1 MNNSKKKGF
10 TIIELLAAIVIV
22 GILASVAVLVINR
35 YILQGHDTVDNQ
47 LEKQLVLS
55 AKSYY
60 SDNKKNFINVDD
72 TGVVVWYTTLKA
84 NDYITNALE
93 DSNGNSCSKSYV
105 VVKDDK
111 YTSCIICDNDG
122 YNNTK
127 NEVCTQSLANN
138 ISCEWRD
145 NNGRVL
151 TENDKTYLGI
161 KKSNKATFKLYCKG
175 RGITFNDPE
184 GKVNKLYYPTKRMF
198 THVNGSIEVPNDQ
211 NNFNTSK
218 NSKNEIT
225 SFTANVIY
233 TAQKDGKASIK
244 YKLGSSYVMG
254 NNGVPV
260 NNDDLVYSGIVI
272 DGSGPSC
279 KLSGP
284 YKDNTLKTQVMTVKN
299 GSTVY
304 YGLSCE
310 DKSGIGNVTTDMI
323 KNGFESSKAVSN
335 LVVSNLTKNNNQK
348 SISATIGVTVTNP
361 NINASKKVFDLSL
374 VFKENIIK
382 DNYDNG
388 NSKAT
393 SQIDGKD
400 TVLSIDDQGPT
411 CAFNGPGSNAIF
423 DIKKSR
429 LDVTNDNKNEYVYY
443 ELRCTDENGINP
455 STFKFSD
462 IKSTEFGRI
471 EQSGDML
478 EIKNNENITIGYRYL
493 IKAYEKNV
501 STLDKPIEAYL
512 TYDEHN
518 VVDNAGNT
526 GSNSKKSLS
535 VKMIDGKKVPTCKIN
550 ISYSNG
556 YAILTGT
563 MNSQSGLKGY
573 GWSTNSGE
581 LSSYTSASGTSK
593 TVTSNAYSNDVYYLH
608 MIDENDLVGYCKT
621 DSYIYIP
628 SPDTPYLNASDY
640 ISSGSWHN
648 NNFNLVASGS
658 GSGVTYHYGS
668 SPYSMSPSNSYVSSE
683 TSGTTYYA
691 KACWSNN
698 SNICSSNAEYLA
710 KLDKTPPICEYT
722 TSKLNP
728 VESYTPGYW
737 TQRNVEIKF
746 TRRYDSLSGIDD
758 NKTYIEGY
766 TQNWPNFYQ
775 TTVGNKSYRNH
786 DVPVRCT
793 DNAGNVTLKKV
804 PVRIDTTPPK
814 VSWSVSNGKT
824 LYVGDTVTATCTDG
838 ESSIS
843 GIGGVYINGS
853 DRTYGSAHLYDNYG
867 KASVTFNSAGTK
879 KLYITCS
886 DTALNTTHDDYS
898 FSNPQIT
905 VYVKEKTYTKTTST
919 MEYFWSSSSSGGGS
933 CNSGVDCCSSSYN
946 RTCDSSTH
954 GRKYYTGC
962 SSKRTCA
969 SYTTEYRYSASY
981 ECLKKSGKNKY
992 FFSKNS
998 SGSGS
1003 CGSYNCCRSFSC
1015 NASNHHNIKYVG
1027 CTSSRTCDYYETN
1040 YRYSSSYQCMR
1051 KSSPTVVTKK
1061 GQSSCS
1067 AGTETKSNGDNGT
1080 LIITTTC
1087 KLE

>member
-47 LEKQLVLS
+47 LEKQLILS

-60 SDNKKNFINVDD
+60 SDNEKNFINVDD

-105 VVKDDK
+105 VVKDNK
-111 YTSCIICDNDG
+111 YTGCIICDNGG

-184 GKVNKLYYPTKRMF
+184 GKVNKLYNPTKKMF
-198 THVNGSIEVPNDQ
+198 TYSNGDISVPIDPS
-211 NNFNTSK
+211 NFNTSK

-233 TAQKDGKASIK
+233 TALKDGNASIK
-244 YKLGSSYVMG
+244 YNLGSSYVMG
-254 NNGVPV
+254 NNGVPI

-284 YKDNTLKTQVMTVKN
+284 YKDNTLKTQIKTVKN

-581 LSSYTSASGTSK
+581 LSNYTSTSGTSK

-758 NKTYIEGY
+758 SKTYIEGY

-814 VSWSVSNGKT
+814 VSWSVSDGKT

-919 MEYFWSSSSSGGGS
+919 MEYFWSSSSSGGGN
-933 CNSGVDCCSSSYN
+933 CNSGINCCSSSSG
-946 RTCDSSTH
+946 RICSSSTH
-954 GRKYYTGC
+954 GDKYYTGC
-962 SSKRTCA
+962 SSNRTCA
-969 SYTTEYRYSASY
+969 SYSTEYRYSASY
-981 ECLKKSGKNKY
+981 KCLKKSGQSKY
-992 FFSKNS
+992 FFSSNS

-1003 CGSYNCCRSFSC
+1003 CGSYNCCRSFTC
-1015 NASNHHNIKYVG
+1015 NASNHGDIKYTG

-1040 YRYSSSYQCMR
+1040 YRYSSSYQCMK

-1067 AGTETKSNGDNGT
+1067 AGTDTKSNGDNGT

>member
-22 GILASVAVLVINR
+22 GILASVATLVVNR

-47 LEKQLVLS
+47 LDKQLVLS

-111 YTSCIICDNDG
+111 YTSCIICDNGG

-535 VKMIDGKKVPTCKIN
+535 VKMIDGKSVPTCDLN
-550 ISYSNG
+550 VSYSNG
-556 YAILTGT
+556 YAVLTGK
-563 MNSQSGLKGY
+563 MSSQSGLKGY
-573 GWSTNSGE
+573 RFSTDSGE
-581 LSSYTSASGTSK
+581 VSSYTSTSGTSA
-593 TVTSNAYSNDVYYLH
+593 TVSENAYSNGVYYLH
-608 MIDENDLVGYCKT
+608 MIDENDLTGYCMT
-621 DSYIYIP
+621 SSYVYLPAPDS
-628 SPDTPYLNASDY
+628 PYLRASDG
-640 ISSGSWHN
+640 ISSGDWHKN
-648 NNFNLVASGS
+648 NYSLTASGS
-658 GSGVTYHYGS
+658 GSNVTYYYGTS
-668 SPYSMSPSNSYVSSE
+668 EYSMTSSQPYVSSE

-698 SNICSSNAEYLA
+698 SNICSSSVEYLA
-710 KLDKTPPICEYT
+710 LLDKTPPTCEYT

-728 VESYTPGYW
+728 RESYTPGNW
-737 TQRNVEIKF
+737 TQRNVEVKF
-746 TRRYDSLSGIDD
+746 TNRYDALSGVDYDNTYIQGYD
-758 NKTYIEGY
+758 NK
-766 TQNWPNFYQ
+766 WPNYYQ
-775 TTVGNKSYRNH
+775 TTVGNMSSRNH
-786 DVPVRCT
+786 TAIVKCT
-793 DNAGNVTLKKV
+793 DNAGNVTSHNV
-804 PVRIDTTPPK
+804 PIKIDTTPPR
-814 VSWSVSNGKT
+814 VSWSVRDGAT
-824 LYVGDTVTATCTDG
+824 VYVGDTVTATCTDG

-853 DRTYGSAHLYDNYG
+853 DRTYGSAHLYSNYG
-867 KASVTFNSAGTK
+867 KASVTFNSTGSK

-905 VYVKEKTYTKTTST
+905 VNVKKKT
-919 MEYFWSSSSSGGGS
+919 YFWSSQNQGSGS
-933 CNSGVDCCSSSYN
+933 CYGNCCSSSPS
-946 RTCDSSTH
+946 TCSESTH
-954 GRKYYTGC
+954 GQIKYTGC
-962 SSKRTCA
+962 SAEKETTYSYDWEYYTSGSSRGKVKGSSGAWCRDNGYSATYAGCSGRTCRSSIVGDTCRTSSGGNGSKVYCTINKCTRSSST
-969 SYTTEYRYSASY
+969 SYTGYYNYT
-981 ECLKKSGKNKY
+981 
-992 FFSKNS
+992 
-998 SGSGS
+998 
-1003 CGSYNCCRSFSC
+1003 GSYKCL
-1015 NASNHHNIKYVG
+1015 Y
-1027 CTSSRTCDYYETN
+1027 
-1040 YRYSSSYQCMR
+1040 
-1051 KSSPTVVTKK
+1051 
-1061 GQSSCS
+1061 
-1067 AGTETKSNGDNGT
+1067 
-1080 LIITTTC
+1080 
-1087 KLE
+1087 KLEG

>member
-22 GILASVAVLVINR
+22 GILASVATLVVNR

-47 LEKQLVLS
+47 LDKQLVLS

-111 YTSCIICDNDG
+111 YTSCIICDNGG

-535 VKMIDGKKVPTCKIN
+535 VKMIDGKSVPTCDLN
-550 ISYSNG
+550 VSYSNG
-556 YAILTGT
+556 YAVLTGK
-563 MNSQSGLKGY
+563 MSSQSGLKGY
-573 GWSTNSGE
+573 RFSTDSGE
-581 LSSYTSASGTSK
+581 VSSYTSTSGTSA
-593 TVTSNAYSNDVYYLH
+593 TVSENAYSNGVYYLH
-608 MIDENDLVGYCKT
+608 MIDENDLTGYCMT
-621 DSYIYIP
+621 SSYVYLPAPDS
-628 SPDTPYLNASDY
+628 PYLRASDG
-640 ISSGSWHN
+640 ISSGDWHKN
-648 NNFNLVASGS
+648 NYSLTASGS
-658 GSGVTYHYGS
+658 GSNVTYYYGTS
-668 SPYSMSPSNSYVSSE
+668 EYSMTSSQPYVSSE

-698 SNICSSNAEYLA
+698 SNICSSSVEYLA
-710 KLDKTPPICEYT
+710 LLDKTPPTCEYT

-728 VESYTPGYW
+728 RESYTPGNW
-737 TQRNVEIKF
+737 TQRNVEVKF
-746 TRRYDSLSGIDD
+746 TNRYDALSGVDYDNTYIQGYD
-758 NKTYIEGY
+758 NK
-766 TQNWPNFYQ
+766 WPNYYQ
-775 TTVGNKSYRNH
+775 TTVGNMSSRNH
-786 DVPVRCT
+786 TAIVKCT
-793 DNAGNVTLKKV
+793 DNAGNVTSHNV
-804 PVRIDTTPPK
+804 PIKIDTTPPR
-814 VSWSVSNGKT
+814 VSWSVRDGAT
-824 LYVGDTVTATCTDG
+824 VYVGDTVTATCTDG

-853 DRTYGSAHLYDNYG
+853 DRTYGSADVYSNYG
-867 KASVTFNSAGTK
+867 KASVTFNSTGSK

-905 VYVKEKTYTKTTST
+905 VNVKKKT
-919 MEYFWSSSSSGGGS
+919 YFWSSQNQGSGS
-933 CNSGVDCCSSSYN
+933 CYGNCCSSSPS
-946 RTCDSSTH
+946 TCSESTH
-954 GRKYYTGC
+954 GQIKYTGC
-962 SSKRTCA
+962 SAEKETTYSYDWEYYTSGSSRGKVKGSSGAWCRDNGYSATYAGCSGRTCRSSIVGDTCRTSSGGNGSKVYCTINKCTRSSST
-969 SYTTEYRYSASY
+969 SYTGYYNYT
-981 ECLKKSGKNKY
+981 
-992 FFSKNS
+992 
-998 SGSGS
+998 
-1003 CGSYNCCRSFSC
+1003 GSYKCL
-1015 NASNHHNIKYVG
+1015 Y
-1027 CTSSRTCDYYETN
+1027 
-1040 YRYSSSYQCMR
+1040 
-1051 KSSPTVVTKK
+1051 
-1061 GQSSCS
+1061 
-1067 AGTETKSNGDNGT
+1067 
-1080 LIITTTC
+1080 
-1087 KLE
+1087 KLEG

>member
-1 MNNSKKKGF
+1 
-10 TIIELLAAIVIV
+10 
-22 GILASVAVLVINR
+22 
-35 YILQGHDTVDNQ
+35 
-47 LEKQLVLS
+47 
-55 AKSYY
+55 
-60 SDNKKNFINVDD
+60 
-72 TGVVVWYTTLKA
+72 
-84 NDYITNALE
+84 
-93 DSNGNSCSKSYV
+93 
-105 VVKDDK
+105 
-111 YTSCIICDNDG
+111 
-122 YNNTK
+122 
-127 NEVCTQSLANN
+127 
-138 ISCEWRD
+138 
-145 NNGRVL
+145 
-151 TENDKTYLGI
+151 
-161 KKSNKATFKLYCKG
+161 
-175 RGITFNDPE
+175 
-184 GKVNKLYYPTKRMF
+184 MF

-535 VKMIDGKKVPTCKIN
+535 VKMIDGKSVPTCDLN
-550 ISYSNG
+550 VSYSNG
-556 YAILTGT
+556 YAVLTGK
-563 MNSQSGLKGY
+563 MSSQSGLKGY
-573 GWSTNSGE
+573 RFSTDSGE
-581 LSSYTSASGTSK
+581 VSSYTSTSGTSA
-593 TVTSNAYSNDVYYLH
+593 TVSENAYSNGVYYLH
-608 MIDENDLVGYCKT
+608 MIDENDLTGYCMT
-621 DSYIYIP
+621 SSYVYLPAPDS
-628 SPDTPYLNASDY
+628 PYLRASDG
-640 ISSGSWHN
+640 ISSGDWHKN
-648 NNFNLVASGS
+648 NYSLTASGS
-658 GSGVTYHYGS
+658 GSNVTYYYGTS
-668 SPYSMSPSNSYVSSE
+668 EYSMTSSQPYVSSE

-698 SNICSSNAEYLA
+698 SNICSSSVEYLA
-710 KLDKTPPICEYT
+710 LLDKTPPTCEYT

-728 VESYTPGYW
+728 RESYTPGNW
-737 TQRNVEIKF
+737 TQRNVEVKF
-746 TRRYDSLSGIDD
+746 TNRYDALSGVDYDNTYIQGYD
-758 NKTYIEGY
+758 NK
-766 TQNWPNFYQ
+766 WPNYYQ
-775 TTVGNKSYRNH
+775 TTVGNMSSRNH
-786 DVPVRCT
+786 TAIVKCT
-793 DNAGNVTLKKV
+793 DNAGNVTSHNV
-804 PVRIDTTPPK
+804 PIKIDTTPPR
-814 VSWSVSNGKT
+814 VSWSVRDGAT
-824 LYVGDTVTATCTDG
+824 VYVGDTVTATCTDG

-853 DRTYGSAHLYDNYG
+853 DRTYGSADVYSNYG
-867 KASVTFNSAGTK
+867 KASVTFNSTGSK

-905 VYVKEKTYTKTTST
+905 VNVKKKT
-919 MEYFWSSSSSGGGS
+919 YFWSSQNQGSGS
-933 CNSGVDCCSSSYN
+933 CYGNCCSSSPS
-946 RTCDSSTH
+946 TCSESTH
-954 GRKYYTGC
+954 GQIKYTGC
-962 SSKRTCA
+962 SAEKETTYSYDWEYYTSGSSRGKVKGSSGAWCRDNGYSATYAGCSGRTCRSSIVGDTCRTSSGGNGSKVYCTINKCTRSSST
-969 SYTTEYRYSASY
+969 SYTGYYNYT
-981 ECLKKSGKNKY
+981 
-992 FFSKNS
+992 
-998 SGSGS
+998 
-1003 CGSYNCCRSFSC
+1003 GSYKCL
-1015 NASNHHNIKYVG
+1015 Y
-1027 CTSSRTCDYYETN
+1027 
-1040 YRYSSSYQCMR
+1040 
-1051 KSSPTVVTKK
+1051 
-1061 GQSSCS
+1061 
-1067 AGTETKSNGDNGT
+1067 
-1080 LIITTTC
+1080 
-1087 KLE
+1087 KLEG

>member
-22 GILASVAVLVINR
+22 GILASVATLVVNR

-47 LEKQLVLS
+47 LDKQLVLS

-111 YTSCIICDNDG
+111 YTSCIICDNGG

-493 IKAYEKNV
+493 IKTYEKNV

-535 VKMIDGKKVPTCKIN
+535 VKMIDGKSVPTCDLN
-550 ISYSNG
+550 VSYSNG
-556 YAILTGT
+556 YAVLTGK
-563 MNSQSGLKGY
+563 MSSQSGLKGY
-573 GWSTNSGE
+573 RFSTDSGE
-581 LSSYTSASGTSK
+581 VSSYTSTSGTSA
-593 TVTSNAYSNDVYYLH
+593 TVSENAYSNGVYYLH
-608 MIDENDLVGYCKT
+608 MIDENDLTGYCMT
-621 DSYIYIP
+621 SSYVYLPAPDS
-628 SPDTPYLNASDY
+628 PYLRASDG
-640 ISSGSWHN
+640 ISSGDWHKN
-648 NNFNLVASGS
+648 NYSLTASGS
-658 GSGVTYHYGS
+658 GSNVTYYYGTS
-668 SPYSMSPSNSYVSSE
+668 EYSMTSSQPYVSSE

-698 SNICSSNAEYLA
+698 SNICSSSVEYLA
-710 KLDKTPPICEYT
+710 LLDKTPPTCEYT

-728 VESYTPGYW
+728 RESYTPGNW
-737 TQRNVEIKF
+737 TQRNVEVKF
-746 TRRYDSLSGIDD
+746 TNRYDALSGVDYDNTYIQGYD
-758 NKTYIEGY
+758 NK
-766 TQNWPNFYQ
+766 WPNYYQ
-775 TTVGNKSYRNH
+775 TTVGNMSSRNH
-786 DVPVRCT
+786 TAIVKCT
-793 DNAGNVTLKKV
+793 DNAGNVTSHNV
-804 PVRIDTTPPK
+804 PIKIDTTPPR
-814 VSWSVSNGKT
+814 VSWSVRDGAT
-824 LYVGDTVTATCTDG
+824 VYVGDTVTATCTDG

-853 DRTYGSAHLYDNYG
+853 DRTYGSAHLYSNYG
-867 KASVTFNSAGTK
+867 KASVTFNSTGSK

-905 VYVKEKTYTKTTST
+905 VNVKKKT
-919 MEYFWSSSSSGGGS
+919 YFWSSQNQGSGS
-933 CNSGVDCCSSSYN
+933 CYGNCCSSSPS
-946 RTCDSSTH
+946 TCSESTH
-954 GRKYYTGC
+954 GQIKYTGC
-962 SSKRTCA
+962 SAEKETTYSYDWEYYTSGSSRGKVKGSSGAWCRDNGYSATYAGCSGRTCRSSIVGDTCRTSSGGNGSKVYCTINKCTRSSST
-969 SYTTEYRYSASY
+969 SYTGYYNYT
-981 ECLKKSGKNKY
+981 
-992 FFSKNS
+992 
-998 SGSGS
+998 
-1003 CGSYNCCRSFSC
+1003 GSYKCL
-1015 NASNHHNIKYVG
+1015 Y
-1027 CTSSRTCDYYETN
+1027 
-1040 YRYSSSYQCMR
+1040 
-1051 KSSPTVVTKK
+1051 
-1061 GQSSCS
+1061 
-1067 AGTETKSNGDNGT
+1067 
-1080 LIITTTC
+1080 
-1087 KLE
+1087 KLEG